1 VTDPE
6 GRAIE
11 HVSFTEHVD
20 TCLDSSSSEAKTL
33 GQKEQVDVM
42 VDGGK
47 KAKAEAMTTQYI
59 YIFNLVLLI
68 LIWYIQIINAVM

>member
-11 HVSFTEHVD
+11 HVFFTEHVD
-20 TCLDSSSSEAKTL
+20 ICLDSSSSEAKIL
-33 GQKEQVDVM
+33 GQKEQVDVI

-47 KAKAEAMTTQYI
+47 KQKQK
-59 YIFNLVLLI
+59 
-68 LIWYIQIINAVM
+68 Q